1 MKSKF
6 AASIFCLAACLIIM
20 AFSTKKSNIT
30 TVYLIGDSTMADY
43 ANNYEP
49 GKDYMKT
56 RYPVTGWGQ
65 VFQQFFAKDSLRQLN
80 NLIKSDKNLPRI
92 GIT

>member
-1 MKSKF
+1 MRKF
-6 AASIFCLAACLIIM
+6 IIPAVCAIASVIIM
-20 AFSTKKSNIT
+20 AFSIKKSNAT

-65 VFQQFFAKDSLRQLN
+65 VF
-80 NLIKSDKNLPRI
+80 
-92 GIT
+92 